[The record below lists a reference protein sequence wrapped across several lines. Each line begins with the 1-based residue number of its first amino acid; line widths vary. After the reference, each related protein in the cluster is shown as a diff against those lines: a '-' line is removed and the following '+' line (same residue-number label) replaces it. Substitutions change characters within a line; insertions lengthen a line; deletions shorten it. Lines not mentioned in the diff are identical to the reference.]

1 MRLVYER
8 ILRVAEALREF
19 GRENVRVLEDLD
31 PQMNTAKMLVSCCSE
46 VASIAMVANAVV
58 SYVLSMRG
66 EEYWSRYGEWICREQ
81 PRNVAEVIDSVKR
94 FVKLT
99 HRIAVKAKI
108 ARLERLSRCHNV
120 LSALETRDLELVWK
134 TLARCLGTSP
144 DAKTVVFAVK
154 MFYYTLKVRGVEPEI
169 PFTIPIPVDRRV
181 AMMTYLSGIVSG
193 ENVFTVKTLLAKPNI
208 VIDAWYQVARLCSI
222 PPLEI
227 DTVLWLF
234 GTYAKLNS
242 IQDIENMVLSKYGSL
257 FPQAVLKRLV
267 SELFYTLKLR

>member
-1 MRLVYER
+1 LRLVYER

-81 PRNVAEVIDSVKR
+81 PRNLAEVIDSVKR

-108 ARLERLSRCHNV
+108 A
-120 LSALETRDLELVWK
+120 
-134 TLARCLGTSP
+134 
-144 DAKTVVFAVK
+144 
-154 MFYYTLKVRGVEPEI
+154 
-169 PFTIPIPVDRRV
+169 IPIRQSDIH
-181 AMMTYLSGIVSG
+181 G
-193 ENVFTVKTLLAKPNI
+193 
-208 VIDAWYQVARLCSI
+208 
-222 PPLEI
+222 
-227 DTVLWLF
+227 TVLLIWAIGMIGF
-234 GTYAKLNS
+234 
-242 IQDIENMVLSKYGSL
+242 I
-257 FPQAVLKRLV
+257 
-267 SELFYTLKLR
+267 SEWKGFTWKEIVV